1 MNKKTFVVGIGGGSA
16 SGKTTISKILTQ
28 KLEGASVK
36 SIHMDS
42 YFKKPEDR
50 PVSTAPI
57 VGKEYMDD
65 NHPLTME
72 LDRLSKDLS
81 NAIASETYDVIIVEG
96 LLTLWD
102 EAILDQLD
110 LKLFV
115 DCRADERIVRRIK
128 RNMRWGQT
136 FEQITDVYLDLVRYR
151 HDEFVEPTRW
161 RADFVI
167 NGSTNSELALEIIEK
182 YIREKIG
189 QKYMYASE

>member
-1 MNKKTFVVGIGGGSA
+1 MAAMNKKTFVVGIGGGSA
-16 SGKTTISKILTQ
+16 SGKTTISQILTQ
-28 KLEGASVK
+28 KLEGTNVK

-72 LDRLSKDLS
+72 LGRLSKDLS
-81 NAIASETYDVIIVEG
+81 NAVDSEEHDVIIVEG

-102 EAILDQLD
+102 ESILKQLD

-189 QKYMYASE
+189 QK